1 MPIKNLTDQKAA
13 FPRLGILRKGAP
25 KPKNGN
31 KPGEDLTYFRFVS
44 EDPDAVRAFYDAYGA
59 EPRRI
64 NVYLPFASKDEN
76 LETWMEEWGAGSLK
90 HRCDGEICVLWQ
102 DDSGLYHTEPKP
114 CPGNCKATGRLMVI
128 VPELK
133 RLAYVQVLTTSQWD
147 CIELAANLA
156 AAEDAVRHMERDLR
170 GIPFVLSRTPR
181 LVSTPPRDGGGKRIR
196 AEKWLLHL
204 EPAPSWVALQI
215 EAARR
220 MALPRLEAGT
230 NGDLDITAPDND
242 DIVEAD
248 PAQGGVREGVPG
260 GEAGQ
265 AQALPTNGA
274 SLVPPAPD
282 FRARLIARLDDLV
295 AEIDTLGDETIN
307 LDRAWL
313 DTAPE
318 RELIDSGKRLRQ
330 QADALKAQTTQAMM
344 PF

>member
-44 EDPDAVRAFYDAYGA
+44 DDPDAVRAFYDAYGA

-64 NVYLPFASKDEN
+64 SVYLPFASKDEN

-90 HRCDGEICVLWQ
+90 HRCDGETCVLWQ
-102 DDSGLYHTEPKP
+102 DESGLYHTEPKP
-114 CPGNCKATGRLMVI
+114 CPGGCKATGRLMVI
-128 VPELK
+128 IPDLK

-220 MALPRLEAGT
+220 MALPLLEVGT
-230 NGDLDITAPDND
+230 NGDITTPDD
-242 DIVEAD
+242 DVVEAD
-248 PAQGGVREGVPG
+248 TAVEYVDPAGHSGIEPPV
-260 GEAGQ
+260 EAGQ
-265 AQALPTNGA
+265 AQAPPTNGA
-274 SLVPPAPD
+274 S

-295 AEIDTLGDETIN
+295 AEIDTLGDGTIN

-313 DTAPE
+313 DTAPD
-318 RELIDSGKRLRQ
+318 RELIDCGKRLRQ
-330 QADALKAQTTQAMM
+330 QADTLKAQQTTQATM